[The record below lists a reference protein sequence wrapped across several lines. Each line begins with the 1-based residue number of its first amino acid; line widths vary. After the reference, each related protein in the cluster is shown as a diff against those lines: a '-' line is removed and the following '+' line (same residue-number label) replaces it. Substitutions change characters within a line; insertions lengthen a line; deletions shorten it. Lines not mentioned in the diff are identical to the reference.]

1 MDPPSGKR
9 IMDLPK
15 EKRIGVPSTPPT
27 VLSGRPSKEF
37 TPMTGKEHAE
47 KFGDDRVSLLDVL
60 KKARPHDI
68 TTRALEKRAGEVP
81 APGDQPMKKFTED
94 DWYYIRKGAIS
105 IPEPSAERRRKEQQS
120 ARDQRAVR
128 RSRKQPVAQSE
139 GVRRS
144 SRHQHRDVTYTGSA
158 SEASSSDSTSAE
170 DSQDEFVAGSESEDF
185 SPPPRGA
192 KRKRTVTFE
201 AVDEGVTKAG
211 DKRRVLSDSDDE
223 MAEATASRSR
233 SVTPVP
239 PVKKH
244 SKRRTTLA
252 DSDDEMGEP
261 SVSPS
266 RSATPVPPIKKR
278 STRRTTLADSDDE
291 MAEPPVSR
299 SRSVTPAPAV
309 KRRKVEGKHRVTLA
323 DSDDEME

>member
-68 TTRALEKRAGEVP
+68 TTRALEERAGEVP

-105 IPEPSAERRRKEQQS
+105 IPEPPAERR
-120 ARDQRAVR
+120 
-128 RSRKQPVAQSE
+128 P
-139 GVRRS
+139 
-144 SRHQHRDVTYTGSA
+144 

-170 DSQDEFVAGSESEDF
+170 DSQDEFVAGSDSEDF

-201 AVDEGVTKAG
+201 AVDEEVTKAG

-233 SVTPVP
+233 SVTPAP

-291 MAEPPVSR
+291 MAEPPVDR

>member
-1 MDPPSGKR
+1 
-9 IMDLPK
+9 
-15 EKRIGVPSTPPT
+15 
-27 VLSGRPSKEF
+27 
-37 TPMTGKEHAE
+37 
-47 KFGDDRVSLLDVL
+47 
-60 KKARPHDI
+60 
-68 TTRALEKRAGEVP
+68 
-81 APGDQPMKKFTED
+81 
-94 DWYYIRKGAIS
+94 
-105 IPEPSAERRRKEQQS
+105 QS

-128 RSRKQPVAQSE
+128 RSQKQPVAQSE

-170 DSQDEFVAGSESEDF
+170 DSQDEFVAGSDSEDF

-201 AVDEGVTKAG
+201 AVDEEVTKAG

-291 MAEPPVSR
+291 MAEPPVDR

>member
-1 MDPPSGKR
+1 MDPPRGKH
-9 IMDLPK
+9 IMDLPR
-15 EKRIGVPSTPPT
+15 EKRIGFPSSPPT

-37 TPMTGKEHAE
+37 VPMTGKEHAE
-47 KFGDDRVSLLDVL
+47 KFGDDRVSLLEVL

-68 TTRALEKRAGEVP
+68 TTQALEERVGKVP

-94 DWYYIRKGAIS
+94 DWYYIREGAFS
-105 IPEPSAERRRKEQQS
+105 IPEPPAERRRREQQS
-120 ARDQRAVR
+120 ARDQRAAR
-128 RSRKQPVAQSE
+128 RSQEQPVAQ
-139 GVRRS
+139 
-144 SRHQHRDVTYTGSA
+144 T

-170 DSQDEFVAGSESEDF
+170 DSQDEFVASSESEDF

-192 KRKRTVTFE
+192 KRKRTVTFK
-201 AVDEGVTKAG
+201 ATDEDATKAG
-211 DKRRVLSDSDDE
+211 DRHTRRVLSDGDDE

-233 SVTPVP
+233 SVIPVP
-239 PVKKH
+239 AIKKH
-244 SKRRTTLA
+244 SKRTTLA

-261 SVSPS
+261 SVSRS
-266 RSATPVPPIKKR
+266 RSVTPVPPIKKR

-291 MAEPPVSR
+291 MKPSVNR